1 MSRYPNKEW
10 LVIVNPNAGR
20 RKGGKDWNEI
30 SRLLSESGIKF
41 TCFFTERKL
50 HAVHLT
56 AQNIEQGYK
65 NIIVVSG
72 DGTLNEVVNGVFT
85 QNKYPTEEIALG
97 MITVGTGNDWGR
109 MYNIPGNYKEAISVL
124 KTCKTVKQDIG
135 VVQYFSSGMQ
145 ERRYFINIAGL
156 GFDAKVVK
164 KTNRQKE
171 KGRSGVLIYLIN
183 ILTSLFKYKDVKAE
197 IIIDGNRI
205 EDEIFTVSLG
215 IGKYAGGGM
224 MLIPNAIPDNG
235 TFDLTVIKKMKKIE
249 IIRNLPKL
257 YNGTILKHPGVES
270 FTGRNILINA
280 DPVAYLET
288 DGESLGHTPVEF
300 NILPKSLNVITN
312 AG

>member
-1 MSRYPNKEW
+1 MSCDPNKEW

-20 RKGGKDWNEI
+20 RKGRKDWEEI

-41 TCFFTERKL
+41 NCFFTERKL
-50 HAVHLT
+50 HAIHLI
-56 AQNIEQGYK
+56 AQNIERGYE

-72 DGTLNEVVNGVFT
+72 DGTLNEVINGVFT
-85 QNKYPTEEIALG
+85 QNKYPTEKITVG
-97 MITVGTGNDWGR
+97 MIPVGTGNDWGR
-109 MYNIPGNYKEAISVL
+109 MYNIPRNYKEAISIL

-135 VVQYFSSGMQ
+135 VVQYFSSDKK
-145 ERRYFINIAGL
+145 ETRYFINIAGL

-164 KTNRQKE
+164 KTNQQKE

-183 ILTSLFKYKDVKAE
+183 ILTSLLKYKNIQAE
-197 IIIDGNRI
+197 VIIDGKKT
-205 EDEIFTVSLG
+205 EDEIFTISLG

-224 MLIPNAIPDNG
+224 MLTPNAVPDNG
-235 TFDLTVIKKMKKIE
+235 SFDLTVIKKMKKIE

-257 YNGTILKHPGVES
+257 YNGTILKHPRVES

-280 DPVAYLET
+280 DPAAYLEA

-312 AG
+312 

>member
-1 MSRYPNKEW
+1 MSCDPNKEW

-20 RKGGKDWNEI
+20 RKGGKDREEI

-50 HAVHLT
+50 HAIHLT
-56 AQNIEQGYK
+56 AQNIKRGYK
-65 NIIVVSG
+65 NIIVISG
-72 DGTLNEVVNGVFT
+72 DGTFNEVVNGVFT
-85 QNKYPTEEIALG
+85 QNKYPIEEITLG
-97 MITVGTGNDWGR
+97 MIPVGTGNDWGR
-109 MYNIPGNYKEAISVL
+109 MYNIPRNYKEAISIL

-135 VVQYFSSGMQ
+135 VVQYYSSDKK
-145 ERRYFINIAGL
+145 ETRYFINIAGL

-171 KGRSGVLIYLIN
+171 NGRSGVLIYLIN
-183 ILTSLFKYKDVKAE
+183 ILTTLFKYKDIKAE
-197 IIIDGNRI
+197 IIIDGNKT
-205 EDEIFTVSLG
+205 EDEIFTISLG

-224 MLIPNAIPDNG
+224 MLTPNAIPDNG
-235 TFDLTVIKKMKKIE
+235 SFDLTVIKKMKKIE
-249 IIRNLPKL
+249 IIRSLPKL
-257 YNGTILKHPGVES
+257 YNGTILKHPRVES

-280 DPVAYLET
+280 DPAAYLEA